1 MPSLDQSEKA
11 GEKFAANM
19 KARYGED
26 AIAFLR
32 QLSAQDLMKSLPN
45 NIEDRLPLIS
55 PNIDGWVIPR
65 LPAEIF
71 AEGQQA
77 SISMIVGTT
86 SHEFSSSSSLDELR
100 KYIENFTE
108 NLAPRALS
116 LYGIADNGKGMS
128 DPIYSTAA
136 DQWFVD
142 VFRCP
147 VAAQAQFHSAAH
159 QHAYEYEFQHAIPS
173 QEAQGAV
180 HSADLP
186 YVFGFYPKSGNTSG
200 NFTSAD
206 YKLAELIE
214 SYWSNFAKS
223 GNPNGGSLPNWPEF
237 DDSQSYIVFTQDG

>member
-1 MPSLDQSEKA
+1 
-11 GEKFAANM
+11 M
-19 KARYGED
+19 KARYSED
-26 AIAFLR
+26 AITFLR

-100 KYIENFTE
+100 KYIENFTG
-108 NLAPRALS
+108 NLAPHALS
-116 LYGIADNGKGMS
+116 LYGLADNGKGTS
-128 DPIYSTAA
+128 DPIYGTAA

-159 QHAYEYEFQHAIPS
+159 QRAYEYEFQHAIPG
-173 QEAQGAV
+173 QGPKEL
-180 HSADLP
+180 STP
-186 YVFGFYPKSGNTSG
+186 RTFPTYSGFIPSPAIHPAISPAPITSWR
-200 NFTSAD
+200 N
-206 YKLAELIE
+206 
-214 SYWSNFAKS
+214 
-223 GNPNGGSLPNWPEF
+223 
-237 DDSQSYIVFTQDG
+237 